1 MSSFRFK
8 WALAVGMV
16 VLVGQPGP
24 PVEGQGA
31 ASTTLEWHSCAP
43 EAPPALECAEL
54 QVPLDASEPGGA
66 QITIGMNRLKAT
78 DPARRIGSLIFNPGG
93 PGGPGSSF
101 VGLEASGTRV
111 FSPALR
117 ERFDVIG
124 MDPRGVGTSTPV
136 RCDPAIWNAPVSRF
150 PRDAAAFERLAAHNR
165 ALSESCLRLTGPL
178 LGHVDTVSAARD
190 IEAVRLALG
199 DGKLNYLGLSYGT
212 QLGHTYASL
221 FPENVRVMA
230 LDGALDHS
238 LAPLAMLVDE
248 AAAYDRALGRV
259 AAWCAETPSCA
270 LHGQDM
276 GAAFDRLVRQAEA
289 QPLPAPRC
297 AASGTCRATVTGE
310 DLRINVQGQ
319 LLFKE
324 AVLGGHYGGWAELAT
339 ALAEAL
345 AGDASGLSSEVAQGD
360 RYGGYAGRAIPCGDW
375 VTPLA
380 RYEDVAATTL
390 LAAVVAPRT
399 RGGSQT
405 WTVQAD
411 CAGWSAPVVNP
422 PQPAVVRGAPPIL
435 IVNATH
441 DPSTAFPWAVGLFQ
455 QIEGSRLLTRAGDGH
470 TSYFLPGPSRTRDA
484 IDAYLLTGV
493 LPPPNTVYED

>member
-1 MSSFRFK
+1 
-8 WALAVGMV
+8 
-16 VLVGQPGP
+16 
-24 PVEGQGA
+24 
-31 ASTTLEWHSCAP
+31 
-43 EAPPALECAEL
+43 LECAEL
-54 QVPLDASEPGGA
+54 QVPLDYGEPGGA

-93 PGGPGSSF
+93 PGGPGSGF

-124 MDPRGVGTSTPV
+124 VDPRGVGTSTPV
-136 RCDPAIWNAPVSRF
+136 RCDPALWNTPVSRF
-150 PRDAAAFERLAAHNR
+150 PRDAAAFERLVAYNR

-178 LGHVDTVSAARD
+178 LGHVDTVSVARD
-190 IEAVRLALG
+190 MEAVRVALG

-212 QLGHTYASL
+212 QIGHTYAAL
-221 FPENVRVMA
+221 FPEHVRAMA

-248 AAAYDRALGRV
+248 AAAYERALGRV

-270 LHGQDM
+270 LHGQDV
-276 GAAFDRLVRQAEA
+276 GAAFDQLVRQAEA

-297 AASGTCRATVTGE
+297 AASGACRATVTGE
-310 DLRINVQGQ
+310 DLRLNVQGH

-324 AVLGGHYGGWAELAT
+324 AVLGGLYGGWAELAT
-339 ALAEAL
+339 ALAGAL

-360 RYGGYAGRAIPCGDW
+360 RDGGYAARAIPCGDW
-375 VTPLA
+375 PTPHT
-380 RYEDVAATTL
+380 RYEVVAATTL
-390 LAAVVAPRT
+390 LAEVVAPRT
-399 RGGSQT
+399 RGASQT
-405 WTVQAD
+405 WAVQTD
-411 CAGWSAPVVNP
+411 CAGWSTPVANP

-441 DPSTAFPWAVGLFQ
+441 DPSTSLPWAVGLFR
-455 QIEGSRLLTRAGDGH
+455 QIEGSVLLIRAGDGH
-470 TSYFLPGPSRTRDA
+470 TSYFLPRPSRTRDA
-484 IDAYLLTGV
+484 IDAYLLTGE